1 MGDVSPR
8 RLRSGWL
15 TGEGL
20 DRQGLIGV
28 HALPDRHERNKPE
41 QAGETNQPSIRP
53 SKSNKQPKA
62 GMKPSTRNKGVL
74 SAQLLFFA
82 EDQARILKAPLNTP
96 PIQS

>member
-15 TGEGL
+15 TREGL
-20 DRQGLIGV
+20 DRRGLIGV
-28 HALPDRHERNKPE
+28 HALPHRHERNKPE
-41 QAGETNQPSIRP
+41 QAGEPNQPFIRP
-53 SKSNKQPKA
+53 TKSNKQQKA

-74 SAQLLFFA
+74 SAQLLLVA
-82 EDQARILKAPLNTP
+82 EDQARILEAPFNT